1 MRRALLLLVAAAAA
15 GFSPLEVEEPHVREG
30 NEQLAA
36 GHPEEAL
43 PRYDAAERL
52 SGPRPEIAYDRGV
65 ALYRLGKS
73 TEARDAFRRALALG
87 AGKLSSRAQQNL
99 GNALLATGDREGAIA
114 AFTEAL
120 RSDPGNEDAR
130 YDLEVLLRR
139 AQQEE
144 ARRRAT
150 QGGQPQGQ
158 SKGEQAQ
165 AGAGEDEPRGG
176 ERGPAERRAAPG
188 KPGDE
193 RAPRPRTEPGR
204 DPGGEPAAADDDA
217 RLSQEDAAR
226 ILDAFR
232 AREKAFTVPGGTE
245 RPRAGRRDADRDW

>member
-1 MRRALLLLVAAAAA
+1 VRRALLLLVAAAAA
-15 GFSPLEVEEPHVREG
+15 GFSPLLAEDPDVREG

-36 GHPEEAL
+36 GHPEAAL
-43 PRYDAAERL
+43 PRYDAAERAA
-52 SGPRPEIAYDRGV
+52 GPRAEIAYDRGV
-65 ALYRLGKS
+65 ALYRLGRS
-73 TEARDAFRRALALG
+73 TEARDAFRRALELG
-87 AGKLSSRAQQNL
+87 AGELSSRAQQNL

-120 RSDPGNEDAR
+120 RRDPSNEDAR

-150 QGGQPQGQ
+150 QGGQPSAQGQ
-158 SKGEQAQ
+158 GGQARPGE
-165 AGAGEDEPRGG
+165 GADPAPGA
-176 ERGPAERRAAPG
+176 RGPAERPSAPG

-193 RAPRPRTEPGR
+193 RTPRPGREEGREPDG
-204 DPGGEPAAADDDA
+204 ADA
-217 RLSQEDAAR
+217 RVSQDEAAR

-232 AREKAFTVPGGTE
+232 ARERAFTGPGGTE
-245 RPRAGRRDADRDW
+245 RPRTRRRDADRDW